1 MPRIAC
7 AVEYDGT
14 DFSGSQF
21 QLNARSVQGEL
32 EAAARLVLKIGEQRI
47 QMASRTDAG
56 VHAQCQ
62 VVACNTPTNMQ
73 ANEITSAMNA
83 NLPRDVAI
91 RWAGIVSDNFN
102 PRRDAINRAY
112 DYTIN
117 TTGIRSPFRHKFELV
132 MKSDLD
138 VDLMDASAQHFVG
151 THDFASFAAI
161 DREDPDKPTTRTVE
175 ICRVV
180 TFDDPSVQL
189 VRIIV
194 IANSFLRQQVRR
206 MAGLL
211 IAIGSGNSDPTQV
224 RQHLANPIK
233 GAVSNPAPALG
244 LTLGAIKYPPG
255 TLDPPIQAATS
266 TSQNQDDKPSL
277 I

>member
-21 QLNARSVQGEL
+21 QDNARTVQGEL
-32 EAAARLVLKIGEQRI
+32 ETAARLVLKIGDQRI

-62 VVACNTPTNMQ
+62 VVACNSPTDMDPD
-73 ANEITSAMNA
+73 EITSAMNA

-91 RWAGIVSDNFN
+91 RWAGIVSDDFN

-117 TTGIRSPFRHKFELV
+117 TTGIQSPFRHKFELAF
-132 MKSDLD
+132 KPDLD
-138 VDLMDASAQHFVG
+138 VDLMDTCAQRFVG

-161 DREDPDKPTTRTVE
+161 DRDNPDKPTTRTVE
-175 ICRVV
+175 VCRVV

-194 IANSFLRQQVRR
+194 VANSFLRQQVRR

-211 IAIGSGNSDPTQV
+211 IAIGSGKSDPGLVT
-224 RQHLANPIK
+224 QHLNNPIK
-233 GAVSNPAPALG
+233 GAVSKPAPALG
-244 LTLGAIKYPPG
+244 LSLGAIQYPPG
-255 TLDPPIQAATS
+255 TLDTPIEVPAS
-266 TSQNQDDKPSL
+266 NR
-277 I
+277 